1 MQEKNIDSLKFCIS
15 LLHKLKN
22 QEPIDIN
29 NKLINVG
36 ILVTNSSCL
45 SRLSLAINRH

>member
-36 ILVTNSSCL
+36 IGSITCNQLKL
-45 SRLSLAINRH
+45 LI